1 MRFHKSDKL
10 IFLLAALFSLPFLLN
25 AELFKDDLYRAV
37 SGDPSYW
44 DKDSRPLTTVL
55 MKVLNLGDM
64 ITDVSP
70 LSFILGMVCMIIS
83 AIIISRAISS
93 NRPSY
98 FSSAFASLIFLNP
111 MFIGNAVFSFD
122 SATMGASIVVAISSA
137 YFFYNK
143 SYIDVVWKIVAV
155 TSVMSMYQPSSA
167 LFVTMT
173 AF

>member
-122 SATMGASIVVAISSA
+122 SATMG
-137 YFFYNK
+137 
-143 SYIDVVWKIVAV
+143 
-155 TSVMSMYQPSSA
+155 
-167 LFVTMT
+167 
-173 AF
+173 